1 MPWKMSFDDT
11 GCTIDGLNLSLA
23 MMRNNNQRGEK
34 QQGTSKPTKRS
45 IAEKMAVAEQL
56 RDLQRALAP
65 MRAANRAKRAAGKV
79 EIRIKT
85 R

>member
-1 MPWKMSFDDT
+1 MTSNNSNRSKK
-11 GCTIDGLNLSLA
+11 LA
-23 MMRNNNQRGEK
+23 DPVK
-34 QQGTSKPTKRS
+34 TSKRT

-65 MRAANRAKRAAGKV
+65 LRAANRAKRAAGKV